1 MCACVTVLME
11 ISLMKW
17 RRSDCPASSAEGFPV
32 WPLTLRLSPL
42 IHHPILSATRSVA
55 LTTACPRLADRDWLI
70 SLLNF
75 WSGGYLQSLLLS
87 KTQRFDRF
95 SQPWSL
101 SRLQMR
107 ECLRAC
113 LFWFTSQC
121 KFRLCFNSTWRHYCC
136 GWIFVLCWVQ
146 WRKIKRIAL

>member
-1 MCACVTVLME
+1 ME
-11 ISLMKW
+11 ISQMNW
-17 RRSDCPASSAEGFPV
+17 RRSDCPASSAESFPV

-55 LTTACPRLADRDWLI
+55 LTTAFPSPADRDWLI

-87 KTQRFDRF
+87 ETQRFDRF

-107 ECLRAC
+107 ECPPAC
-113 LFWFTSQC
+113 LFCFTSHC
-121 KFRLCFNSTWRHYCC
+121 KFKLGFSSTWRHYRCC
-136 GWIFVLCWVQ
+136 WFFVLCWVQ
-146 WRKIKRIAL
+146 RRKKKKNCALIVAL